1 MDFGVMMLVTDYSAD
16 AASAAGAAEERGF
29 ESFFVPEHTHVP
41 VSMASPHPGGVEI
54 PPEALQGVDPFI
66 TLAVAAAATS
76 RLRLGTG
83 VCQVPVRDPIQLA
96 KQVASIDVVSGGRF
110 LFGVG
115 TGWNHEEMLNH
126 GVDPRTRTA
135 RLLEHVAAMKHIWAD
150 HEASFAGRFVKFDPL
165 WSVPKPVQRPHPPIL
180 YGGNG
185 PRAIERVLELD
196 AEWMPWH
203 ELLGETFA
211 DDVAELRHRA
221 SLAGRTSVPVTV
233 FGAPADEEILDAY
246 RQAGVSRCVFPLPSA
261 SAEEILPIMDWYADV
276 AEELA

>member
-1 MDFGVMMLVTDYSAD
+1 MDFGVMMLVTDFSLD
-16 AASAAGAAEERGF
+16 AASAAKAAEDRGF

-41 VSMASPHPGGVEI
+41 VSMASPHPGGVEF
-54 PPEALQGVDPFI
+54 PPEAMQGVDPFI
-66 TLAVAAAATS
+66 TLAVAAAATT

-83 VCQVPVRDPIQLA
+83 ICQVPIRDPIQLA

-115 TGWNHEEMLNH
+115 TGWNREEMLNH
-126 GVDPRTRTA
+126 GADPRTRTA
-135 RLLEHVAAMKHIWAD
+135 RLVEHVAVMKRIWTE

-185 PRAIERVLELD
+185 PRAVERVLELQ

-203 ELLGETFA
+203 ALLGDGFA
-211 DDVAELRHRA
+211 DDVAELRDRA
-221 SLAGRTSVPVTV
+221 SMAGRMSVPVTV
-233 FGAPADEEILDAY
+233 FGAPADEEILGGY
-246 RQAGVSRCVFPLPSA
+246 REAGVSRCVFPLPSA
-261 SAEEILPIMDWYADV
+261 SAEELMPILDWYADV
-276 AEELA
+276 AEEMT

>member
-1 MDFGVMMLVTDYSAD
+1 MDFGVMMLVTDYSLD
-16 AASAAGAAEERGF
+16 AASVARAAEERGF

-41 VSMASPHPGGVEI
+41 VSMATPLPGGLEI
-54 PPEALQGVDPFI
+54 PPEALQGIDPFI

-83 VCQVPVRDPIQLA
+83 VCQVPLRHPIQLA

-115 TGWNHEEMLNH
+115 AGWNREEMLNH
-126 GVDPRTRTA
+126 GADPRTRTA
-135 RLLEHVAAMKHIWAD
+135 RLLEHVAAMKRIWTT
-150 HEASFAGRFVKFDPL
+150 HEASFAGRFVNFEPL

-185 PRAIERVLELD
+185 PHAIDRVLELD

-203 ELLGETFA
+203 ALLGEDFA
-211 DDVAELRHRA
+211 DDVAELRQRA
-221 SLAGRTSVPVTV
+221 ALAGRMSVPVTV
-233 FGAPADEEILDAY
+233 FDAPADEEILDGY
-246 RQAGVSRCVFPLPSA
+246 REAGVSRCVFPLPPA
-261 SAEEILPIMDWYADV
+261 SADEVLAIMDWYAEV
-276 AEELA
+276 AEELR

>member
-1 MDFGVMMLVTDYSAD
+1 MDFGVMMLITDFSLD
-16 AASAAGAAEERGF
+16 AASVAKAAEERGF
-29 ESFFVPEHTHVP
+29 ESLFVPEHTHVP
-41 VSMASPHPGGVEI
+41 VRMATPHPGGVEI
-54 PPEALQGVDPFI
+54 PPEALQGIDPFI

-83 VCQVPVRDPIQLA
+83 ICQVPIRDPIQLA

-126 GVDPRTRTA
+126 GADPQTRTA
-135 RLLEHVAAMKHIWAD
+135 RLLEHVAAMKRIWTE
-150 HEASFAGRFVKFDPL
+150 HEASFAGRFVAFEPL

-180 YGGNG
+180 YGSNG
-185 PRAIERVLELD
+185 PRAIDRVLELG

-203 ELLGETFA
+203 ELLEDGFA

-221 SLAGRTSVPVTV
+221 STAGRMSVPVTV
-233 FGAPADEEILDAY
+233 FAAPADEEIIDTY
-246 RQAGVSRCVFPLPSA
+246 REAGVSRCVFPLPPA
-261 SAEEILPIMDWYADV
+261 SGEEVLPIMDWYADV
-276 AEELA
+276 AEEAR

>member
-1 MDFGVMMLVTDYSAD
+1 MHFGVMMLVTDFSLD
-16 AASAAGAAEERGF
+16 AASVARAAEDRGF

-41 VSMASPHPGGVEI
+41 VSMASPHPGGVAV
-54 PPEALQGVDPFI
+54 PPETLQGVDPFI
-66 TLAVAAAATS
+66 TLALAAGATT

-83 VCQVPVRDPIQLA
+83 ICQVPIRDPIQLA
-96 KQVASIDVVSGGRF
+96 KQVASLDVVSDGRF

-115 TGWNHEEMLNH
+115 AGWNHEEMLNH

-135 RLLEHVAAMKHIWAD
+135 RLLEHVVVMKRVWAE

-185 PRAIERVLELD
+185 PRAIDRVLALG

-203 ELLGETFA
+203 ALLGDDFA
-211 DDVAELRHRA
+211 DRVAELRHRA
-221 SLAGRTSVPVTV
+221 AVAGRMSVPVTV
-233 FGAPADEEILDAY
+233 FGVPADEEIIDMY
-246 RQAGVSRCVFPLPSA
+246 REIGVTRCVFPLPPA
-261 SAEEILPIMDWYADV
+261 SAGEVMSMMDWYA
-276 AEELA
+276 ELAWEVE